1 MAKFICKKDF
11 SIMNNLLI
19 ETGEFFNIESDKIFY
34 TLNKDFS
41 IKMNINQI
49 RNNEEFFNEI
59 KEVEISSKEDE
70 IENEDIK
77 DYIIQVK
84 VKTTRKKLSEIE
96 NFLKSEIE
104 KISLYS

>member
-49 RNNEEFFNEI
+49 RNNEEFLM
-59 KEVEISSKEDE
+59 K
-70 IENEDIK
+70 
-77 DYIIQVK
+77 
-84 VKTTRKKLSEIE
+84 
-96 NFLKSEIE
+96 
-104 KISLYS
+104 